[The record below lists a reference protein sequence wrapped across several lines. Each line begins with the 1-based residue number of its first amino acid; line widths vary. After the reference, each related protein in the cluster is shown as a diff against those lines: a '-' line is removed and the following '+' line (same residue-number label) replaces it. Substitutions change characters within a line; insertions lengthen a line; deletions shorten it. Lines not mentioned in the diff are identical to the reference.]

1 MKKVKSMIM
10 KCQAW
15 LQSTLNHQSQ
25 MKYSWTFQE
34 IVVDQKTIRELS
46 TDRHLVEDGSVGAEE
61 RELLTGNDPTNMEN
75 LMVSD
80 VIEEK
85 RYHLKFSLKVLKC
98 PV

>member
-1 MKKVKSMIM
+1 MII

-25 MKYSWTFQE
+25 MKYSWKCQE
-34 IVVDQKTIRELS
+34 IVIDQKTRREPQ
-46 TDRHLVEDGSVGAEE
+46 TVRHLVEDGSVWAEE
-61 RELLTGNDPTNMEN
+61 RELLARNDPTNMEN
-75 LMVSD
+75 LMVYD

-85 RYHLKFSLKVLKC
+85 KYHLTFSLEVLKS

>member
-1 MKKVKSMIM
+1 MKKVMSMII

-34 IVVDQKTIRELS
+34 IVVDQKTRREPE
-46 TDRHLVEDGSVGAEE
+46 TDQHLVEDGSVGAEE

-80 VIEEK
+80 VIEGK
-85 RYHLKFSLKVLKC
+85 TYHFKFQMSSL
-98 PV
+98 